1 MRKTN
6 IVLKLH
12 KKGIYFWRKKNSIYH
27 LAKEANIII
36 DDDVC
41 QKKKNKEKES

>member
-36 DDDVC
+36 DVC